1 MKLTLLTPSLDIMK
15 NQALF
20 GYSRMRSDELR
31 LGEELQVIL
40 YFENKDP

>member
-1 MKLTLLTPSLDIMK
+1 MKSTLVAPSLDIMK

-31 LGEELQVIL
+31 LVKELQVVL
-40 YFENKDP
+40 YFLK